1 MIYSCDKCFGG
12 VLSIII
18 IGLVVV
24 KIDGKQNNTE
34 QFNVDNNL
42 ILGHACM
49 LEYVTITWGHM

>member
-1 MIYSCDKCFGG
+1 MIYPCDKCFGG

-49 LEYVTITWGHM
+49 LEYVTIT